1 MSNEENQ
8 ETSPE
13 EYPTPYEY
21 ILNSPVEDA
30 QMVKPSQEL
39 IFKSQLFRKLK

>member
-21 ILNSPVEDA
+21 ILKSPVEDA
-30 QMVKPSQEL
+30 QGETITGINLQEPT
-39 IFKSQLFRKLK
+39 IAEIE